1 MDPSAAFIS
10 IISGS
15 GSIISDSWSIIIIS
29 IISWSI
35 ISSCALALKAEGVI
49 ASEMIMRKDN
59 QC

>member
-1 MDPSAAFIS
+1 MDSSAAFIS

-15 GSIISDSWSIIIIS
+15 GSIISDSWIIIIIS

-35 ISSCALALKAEGVI
+35 ISSCSLDLKAEGVI
-49 ASEMIMRKDN
+49 ASEMIMRKDS

>member
-10 IISGS
+10 IIIGS

-35 ISSCALALKAEGVI
+35 ISSCSLALKAEGVI
-49 ASEMIMRKDN
+49 ASEMIMRKDS